1 MNILAPEF
9 ILVMLVQYRVNE
21 MKTSIFLKNNL
32 SFLFGKQPN
41 GAIFV
46 ERERERVKSSIIAD
60 TLGVTSLCAP
70 TLINFTKVVLLFLCN
85 RTLFVSSQFN
95 LLVKHFNHL
104 KLRLWKNN
112 KSKNK
117 IGKCDA
123 FSSTKSAN
131 KLYFNNLFF

>member
-46 ERERERVKSSIIAD
+46 ERERERERVKRSIIAD

-117 IGKCDA
+117 IGKCDSI
-123 FSSTKSAN
+123 FQHK
-131 KLYFNNLFF
+131 KCK